1 MGVKNYLL
9 INKSISLGL
18 ELLKKEKATIIEF
31 KVKTLFLS
39 MIILKVELIMYM
51 QFGVILMVTLA
62 EIYSRSTTIRA
73 TKSESKKMELFLLKF
88 QEALI
93 FSRQKYNHIPQL

>member
-1 MGVKNYLL
+1 MDSLEAVKKIESEY
-9 INKSISLGL
+9 KESI
-18 ELLKKEKATIIEF
+18 LLKTSFRDE
-31 KVKTLFLS
+31 LS
-39 MIILKVELIMYM
+39 LIMYM